1 MSLSDE
7 GRRIVDQARAAYAP
21 SDADLTRVR
30 ALLSARVGASA
41 AAAGFLGG
49 KGVAV
54 GLAALVVIGG
64 ASVGYWRSRTETRPR
79 APSVPT
85 SAALA
90 PAAPSLPEP
99 EPAPAL
105 AAAREAQPAA
115 RSNRSR
121 STAAAREPGTDV
133 AGEIALLN
141 DAQRALANGQP
152 DRALALLER
161 HARQFPRGSLTEE
174 RAAARIIA
182 LCDLGRVT
190 AARAETAA
198 FVRQFPSSPLTDR
211 VRAACAIEK

>member
-7 GRRIVDQARAAYAP
+7 GRRIVDEARAAYGP
-21 SDADLTRVR
+21 SDADRARVG
-30 ALLSARVGASA
+30 AWLSAHAGASA

-49 KGVAV
+49 KGAV
-54 GLAALVVIGG
+54 LGLAALVVIGG
-64 ASVGYWRSRTETRPR
+64 ASVGYWRARTATRPR
-79 APSVPT
+79 AP
-85 SAALA
+85 AAVAAAGARPA
-90 PAAPSLPEP
+90 PAAPTMPQPEQA
-99 EPAPAL
+99 APPTSPPVRA
-105 AAAREAQPAA
+105 
-115 RSNRSR
+115 NRSR
-121 STAAAREPGTDV
+121 STAAAAREPGTDV

-198 FVRQFPSSPLTDR
+198 FVRQFPSSPLGDR
-211 VRAACAIEK
+211 VRATCGTDR